1 MKKTLFFKK
10 SSTECAGFP
19 ADRFTG
25 AYKSGDAVL
34 NFYFDDVENR
44 ANKTAEVVLVVDIDD
59 DTTMKTYMEAL
70 VNEIAYG
77 KSPVITIYDDVND
90 TGFGG
95 GKELFSAI
103 TSIALTN
110 A

>member
-1 MKKTLFFKK
+1 MKKILFFKK
-10 SSTECAGFP
+10 SSTDCAGFP

-25 AYKSGDAVL
+25 AYKSSDTAL
-34 NFYFDDVENR
+34 DFYFDDVENS
-44 ANKTAEVVLVVDIDD
+44 ANNTAKVPLTVSIND

-77 KSPVITIYDDVND
+77 KSSVITIYDAVND

-103 TSIALTN
+103 GTIAITD